1 MAMRTMPGGL
11 TSEPCKRPRS
21 LSAQRISV
29 EPSYIMMQSSSSSDE
44 DYMEFDDSS
53 SSRKG
58 GYLADRRGPNYFR
71 YRTRLRMQNF
81 DEIDSTA
88 SVHSRQT
95 SALPKVVGTDP
106 ITRLSGFESQ
116 HSIPQTTPLT
126 IRTSS
131 LKVHRPMPAHSSS
144 SIHSFADE
152 NRSHQVVTLQ
162 TPLLSAEDRSSS
174 ERSNQWSSSDLS
186 SIRSYSVISVPVTS
200 HDKTR
205 PYQGS
210 IFGTS
215 FSSSATGGV
224 GHVDEFQS
232 SRFPSPAGRIGE
244 PGENFQSRNETF
256 GTSHPSP
263 STGLIASVD
272 TAEELHK
279 LRLQLYVF
287 VLRCIA
293 YPFTVAL
300 PQDPVRRYLKVTR
313 EYLGVLRERFTAFL
327 NRDLQIV
334 CDEAFFNA
342 VRHFDEIYLRNEF
355 VERAVI
361 AGGFSMNDIR
371 GVFARSIE
379 QRLQRFEEIDGLP
392 KQTVIGAWKVK
403 FDQICRGG
411 EGPCPIANRLG
422 SPQLELTNPTK
433 EQLYDLFM
441 RILFIKKYE
450 HQILYNACQLDSI
463 DEQAAQVRREL
474 ADRKGVLEEMA
485 TNRRYP
491 KMVHKEMEVQYVEE
505 QIANLNQLMLQLD
518 TVPVGKSHG
527 YAAGPGSAVGVVV
540 QLQRR
545 LKKCSGHAQTARN
558 LPSTVG
564 VQGPQGGGL
573 EGRRGGAAGL
583 SPGRYTSIIGWTA
596 NEGQQQ
602 QQHQQPLIDGTN
614 VQLLSSINHV
624 GGNVSKLSIQLSFS
638 LEERSQMLLR
648 CIYSAQ
654 ILICQLRPLRHLSG
668 SKQLFCTIEVEGC
681 PERQRTA
688 FVKAA
693 KPIWDTLAEFETPHP
708 LPCVKIKLMKE
719 STSPL
724 SLDHKELGRIV
735 LLPNSSTS
743 HLPTWYR
750 LRSTKRCNDVIE
762 MQVAVRQE
770 RPSNLK
776 HCGFCWVQGRSTFKK
791 WKIRYICLIQ
801 VSQYTFIMAAFKEAK
816 SVAYES
822 MVLDG
827 YTVDYC
833 ETNQELVSAAKAELA
848 TEPGGLSSSMPTLN
862 KVKGTGRFS
871 SAFGGASGPK
881 NSSAAMVPTSREV
894 ASLQGSAESGGS
906 VGGGGALDGLLFSHR
921 LPRFFFNL
929 VREGDALTF
938 GVFEESELHAWVQAI
953 HRATGQSHKPVL
965 TTHVISKTHYR
976 KGDCDGAHHLGVSA
990 LVAVKPHKADHLP
1003 LLKEL
1008 LVRMLDYRLKDPFVS
1023 LGWLSPSQSLVLDEY
1038 CNRYSIR
1045 ECQRYLIFLNEL
1057 LNFGEQNLMIDIDL
1071 IFHSY
1076 ILCADHV
1083 QGKTHEK
1090 GISTVLNAEMDEFQR
1105 VRTRLLAFL
1114 EKQLTGFRF
1123 HFPFNRP
1130 DGGLE
1135 KLLLLLD
1142 RVIAYSTEGIAATEA
1157 VRSMV
1162 RVCLRNAAVLN
1173 YEKISEFAQQEAK
1186 KNENP
1191 SDAGL
1196 HTHEKRLHDLLR
1208 LAEICIDTLQQNDD
1222 YFAKSFIWYGDLFV
1236 EHSENFLSLFQM
1248 DMTDV
1253 LDNLPSDNWGV
1264 FQIFQFLNSCL
1275 LNSETLSNGPF
1286 HTALLDRFAP
1296 IVESYLNLM
1305 ETSITKLMISGIEKE
1320 SWIPM
1325 PDGGTRNVESSSD
1338 LNVRSSVSSQTHPD
1352 TDNESYPSL
1361 NVRQNRSLR
1370 QTPTGDGAEE
1380 PDSSSP
1386 PVHNGLYPSSA
1397 RQVRVS
1403 KTSTVGPTGAFLDV
1417 LSHSRPLTS
1426 VSHVMNPGTSTQS
1439 SAVNMSRQS
1448 IMLITP
1454 IPKTSATGDGDIAAN
1469 GERLEHFDLAAELTC
1484 ARCCRTVGTLI
1495 FRLYALKDFIAE
1507 LGWPERV
1514 KAACWAEKTR
1524 KMCSSLLREAAKR
1537 TLIELDSHLRQS
1549 SKSTEFIVPLEC
1561 LTMINTITA
1570 IRMQLFS
1577 LCHRHEPEVAGDA
1590 QQGNR
1595 LDSPGDVSISQP
1607 SSVRMYTET
1616 EAFLEGVHR
1625 QMRVILTDHL
1635 AFVLSTVLIRLA
1647 RYDEGN
1653 IISSILTLAKPV
1665 DEDGR
1670 NYTHFMCSNLQ
1681 ILCQNLVDDVYLL
1694 SIFEN
1699 WYTNQLRL
1707 IHEWLIQRRNNVLH
1721 PYQIKCLATIVR
1733 KVFSEFELQ
1742 GVATHVLENTMY
1754 KSVCHRLQVEEA
1766 TLSVSSSTHDKS
1778 PSSAQPS
1785 IADGRQN
1792 LIRAIGDG
1800 LSTLAQ
1806 GAGLRHRQMHKF
1818 STSTIHRNDS
1828 SLGPLGHQL
1837 VVIFFTY
1844 WLLCT
1849 GLYVDANV
1857 HAS

>member
-1 MAMRTMPGGL
+1 
-11 TSEPCKRPRS
+11 
-21 LSAQRISV
+21 
-29 EPSYIMMQSSSSSDE
+29 MQSSSSSDE
-44 DYMEFDDSS
+44 DYMEIDEGNSG
-53 SSRKG
+53 RKG
-58 GYLADRRGPNYFR
+58 GYLADRRGHKDFGYQACS
-71 YRTRLRMQNF
+71 RMQYP
-81 DEIDSTA
+81 DDIDSAAT
-88 SVHSRQT
+88 VHLRQT
-95 SALPKVVGTDP
+95 CALPKMVGIEP
-106 ITRLSGFESQ
+106 LTRLSGFESQ
-116 HSIPQTTPLT
+116 HSIPQATPLT

-144 SIHSFADE
+144 SIYSFADE

-186 SIRSYSVISVPVTS
+186 SIRSCSVISVPVTS

-205 PYQGS
+205 PYHGS

-215 FSSSATGGV
+215 YSSSATGGA
-224 GHVDEFQS
+224 GHIDELPN
-232 SRFPSPAGRIGE
+232 SRFPSPAGRTGE
-244 PGENFQSRNETF
+244 PGENFQSRNEVY
-256 GTSHPSP
+256 GTSNPSP

-272 TAEELHK
+272 AAEELHK

-293 YPFTVAL
+293 YPFTVPL

-342 VRHFDEIYLRNEF
+342 VQHFDEMYLRNEF

-450 HQILYNACQLDSI
+450 HQVLYNACQLDSI

-474 ADRKGVLEEMA
+474 ADRKGFLEEMA
-485 TNRRYP
+485 TNRCYP

-505 QIANLNQLMLQLD
+505 QINNLNQLMLQLD

-527 YAAGPGSAVGVVV
+527 YTVGPGSAVGVVV

-545 LKKCSGHAQTARN
+545 LKKCSGHAQTALN
-558 LPSTVG
+558 LSSTVG
-564 VQGPQGGGL
+564 GQGSQNGGL
-573 EGRRGGAAGL
+573 ESRRGGAAGL
-583 SPGRYTSIIGWTA
+583 SPGRHTSIIGWTA

-614 VQLLSSINHV
+614 VPLLSSINHV
-624 GGNVSKLSIQLSFS
+624 GGSISKLSIQLSFS
-638 LEERSQMLLR
+638 LEV
-648 CIYSAQ
+648 
-654 ILICQLRPLRHLSG
+654 LICQLRPLRHFSG

-693 KPIWDTLAEFETPHP
+693 KPIWDTIAEFETSHP

-735 LLPNSSTS
+735 LLPNPSTS

-776 HCGFCWVQGRSTFKK
+776 HCGFCWVQGRTTFKK

-801 VSQYTFIMAAFKEAK
+801 VSQYTFIMAAFKEAR

-862 KVKGTGRFS
+862 KAKGPGSFS
-871 SAFGGASGPK
+871 SAFGGTSGPK
-881 NSSAAMVPTSREV
+881 NSSMAMVPTSREV
-894 ASLQGSAESGGS
+894 ASLQGSAGSGGS
-906 VGGGGALDGLLFSHR
+906 GGGGGAFDGMLFSHR

-938 GVFEESELHAWVQAI
+938 AVFEESELHAWVQAI

-965 TTHVISKTHYR
+965 TTHSISKTHFR
-976 KGDCDGAHHLGVSA
+976 KGDCDSAHHLGVSA

-1057 LNFGEQNLMIDIDL
+1057 LNFGEQDLMIDIDL

-1105 VRTRLLAFL
+1105 VRIRLLAFL
-1114 EKQLTGFRF
+1114 EKRLTGFRF

-1142 RVIAYSTEGIAATEA
+1142 RVITHSNEGIAATEA

-1186 KNENP
+1186 KSENP
-1191 SDAGL
+1191 CNAEL

-1275 LNSETLSNGPF
+1275 LNSETLANGPF

-1296 IVESYLNLM
+1296 IVESYLSLM
-1305 ETSITKLMISGIEKE
+1305 ETSITKFMIIGIEKE
-1320 SWIPM
+1320 SWIPI
-1325 PDGGTRNVESSSD
+1325 PDRGSQNVASSSD
-1338 LNVRSSVSSQTHPD
+1338 LNVGSSVSSQTHPD
-1352 TDNESYPSL
+1352 TDNESYPLL
-1361 NVRQNRSLR
+1361 NIKKQNRSLR
-1370 QTPTGDGAEE
+1370 QTSTGDGAEE
-1380 PDSSSP
+1380 PESSP
-1386 PVHNGLYPSSA
+1386 PVHNGLYPSST
-1397 RQVRVS
+1397 RQVRTS
-1403 KTSTVGPTGAFLDV
+1403 KTSTVGPTSAFLDV
-1417 LSHSRPLTS
+1417 ISHSRPLTF
-1426 VSHVMNPGTSTQS
+1426 VSRVINPSTSMQS
-1439 SAVNMSRQS
+1439 SAVNMGRQS
-1448 IMLITP
+1448 IVLITP
-1454 IPKTSATGDGDIAAN
+1454 MPKTSDTGDGDLAAE
-1469 GERLEHFDLAAELTC
+1469 GEQLEHFDLAAELTC

-1514 KAACWAEKTR
+1514 KAAGWTEKTR

-1537 TLIELDSHLRQS
+1537 ILIELDSHLRRS

-1577 LCHRHEPEVAGDA
+1577 LCHRHESEVSSDVL
-1590 QQGNR
+1590 QGSR
-1595 LDSPGDVSISQP
+1595 SDSPGDVSISQP

-1625 QMRVILTDHL
+1625 QMSVLLTDHL
-1635 AFVLSTVLIRLA
+1635 AFVLSTVLNRLG

-1653 IISSILTLAKPV
+1653 LISSILTLAKPV

-1670 NYTHFMCSNLQ
+1670 NYTHFISSNLQ

-1699 WYTNQLRL
+1699 WYTSQLRL
-1707 IHEWLIQRRNNVLH
+1707 IHEWLIQRRSNVLH

-1733 KVFSEFELQ
+1733 KVFSDFELQ

-1754 KSVCHRLQVEEA
+1754 KNVCHRLQVEEA
-1766 TLSVSSSTHDKS
+1766 TLSVSSSAHDRS
-1778 PSSAQPS
+1778 PSSMQPS

-1806 GAGLRHRQMHKF
+1806 GAGLRHRQM
-1818 STSTIHRNDS
+1818 
-1828 SLGPLGHQL
+1828 
-1837 VVIFFTY
+1837 
-1844 WLLCT
+1844 
-1849 GLYVDANV
+1849 
-1857 HAS
+1857 

>member
-1 MAMRTMPGGL
+1 
-11 TSEPCKRPRS
+11 
-21 LSAQRISV
+21 
-29 EPSYIMMQSSSSSDE
+29 MQSSSSSDE
-44 DYMEFDDSS
+44 DYMGFDESS

-71 YRTRLRMQNF
+71 YRTRSRMQNF
-81 DEIDSTA
+81 DEVDSTA

-95 SALPKVVGTDP
+95 SALSKVVGTEP
-106 ITRLSGFESQ
+106 LTRLPGFESQ
-116 HSIPQTTPLT
+116 HSIPQATPLT

-152 NRSHQVVTLQ
+152 SRSHQVVTLQ

-224 GHVDEFQS
+224 GHVDELQS
-232 SRFPSPAGRIGE
+232 SRFPSPVGRIGE
-244 PGENFQSRNETF
+244 PGENFQSRNETSV
-256 GTSHPSP
+256 TSHPSP

-272 TAEELHK
+272 AAEELHK

-361 AGGFSMNDIR
+361 SGGFSMNDIR

-474 ADRKGVLEEMA
+474 ADRKCFLEEMA

-505 QIANLNQLMLQLD
+505 QITNLNQLMLQLD

-583 SPGRYTSIIGWTA
+583 SPGRHTSIIGWTA

-638 LEERSQMLLR
+638 LEERSQILLR
-648 CIYSAQ
+648 CTDSAQ

-735 LLPNSSTS
+735 LLPNPSTS

-881 NSSAAMVPTSREV
+881 NSSVAMVPTLREV

-906 VGGGGALDGLLFSHR
+906 VGGGGAFDGLLFSHR

-953 HRATGQSHKPVL
+953 HRATGQSHKPVP

-1135 KLLLLLD
+1135 K
-1142 RVIAYSTEGIAATEA
+1142 
-1157 VRSMV
+1157 RS
-1162 RVCLRNAAVLN
+1162 A
-1173 YEKISEFAQQEAK
+1173 
-1186 KNENP
+1186 
-1191 SDAGL
+1191 
-1196 HTHEKRLHDLLR
+1196 
-1208 LAEICIDTLQQNDD
+1208 
-1222 YFAKSFIWYGDLFV
+1222 
-1236 EHSENFLSLFQM
+1236 
-1248 DMTDV
+1248 
-1253 LDNLPSDNWGV
+1253 NL
-1264 FQIFQFLNSCL
+1264 
-1275 LNSETLSNGPF
+1275 ETLSNGPF
-1286 HTALLDRFAP
+1286 HIALLDRFAP
-1296 IVESYLNLM
+1296 IVESYLSLM

-1325 PDGGTRNVESSSD
+1325 PDGGTQNVESSSD

-1352 TDNESYPSL
+1352 TDKESYPSL

-1386 PVHNGLYPSSA
+1386 PVHNGLYSSSA

-1417 LSHSRPLTS
+1417 LSHSRPLTF
-1426 VSHVMNPGTSTQS
+1426 VSHVLNPSTSTHS

-1454 IPKTSATGDGDIAAN
+1454 IPKTPATGDGDIAAN

-1514 KAACWAEKTR
+1514 KAAGWAEKTR

-1577 LCHRHEPEVAGDA
+1577 LCHRHEPEVSGDA

-1699 WYTNQLRL
+1699 WYTNQIRL
-1707 IHEWLIQRRNNVLH
+1707 IHEWLVQRRNNVLH

-1733 KVFSEFELQ
+1733 KVFSDFELQ

-1806 GAGLRHRQMHKF
+1806 GAGLRHRQM
-1818 STSTIHRNDS
+1818 
-1828 SLGPLGHQL
+1828 
-1837 VVIFFTY
+1837 
-1844 WLLCT
+1844 
-1849 GLYVDANV
+1849 
-1857 HAS
+1857 

>member
-1 MAMRTMPGGL
+1 
-11 TSEPCKRPRS
+11 
-21 LSAQRISV
+21 
-29 EPSYIMMQSSSSSDE
+29 MMQSSSSSDE
-44 DYMEFDDSS
+44 DYVRFDESN
-53 SSRKG
+53 SSRKS
-58 GYLADRRGPNYFR
+58 GYLPDSRGLENFR
-71 YRTRLRMQNF
+71 YQTCSRLQYL
-81 DEIDSTA
+81 DEIDSTR
-88 SVHSRQT
+88 SVRSRQT
-95 SALPKVVGTDP
+95 SALSKVVETGLLS
-106 ITRLSGFESQ
+106 RRSGFESQ
-116 HSIPQTTPLT
+116 RSIPKATPLT

-131 LKVHRPMPAHSSS
+131 LKFRRPMLAHSSS
-144 SIHSFADE
+144 SINSFADE
-152 NRSHQVVTLQ
+152 NKSHQVVTLQ

-174 ERSNQWSSSDLS
+174 GRSNQCSSSDLS

-200 HDKTR
+200 HDTTR
-205 PYQGS
+205 SYQDS
-210 IFGTS
+210 PIFGTS

-224 GHVDEFQS
+224 GRIGELRN
-232 SRFPSPAGRIGE
+232 SRFPSAVGRARGTD
-244 PGENFQSRNETF
+244 ENFQSRSETS
-256 GTSHPSP
+256 GTSNPSL
-263 STGLIASVD
+263 STGLISSVD
-272 TAEELHK
+272 TAEEIHK
-279 LRLQLYVF
+279 LRLQLYIF

-293 YPFTVAL
+293 YPFTVPL

-327 NRDLQIV
+327 NKDLRIV

-342 VRHFDEIYLRNEF
+342 VHHFDEIYLRNEL

-392 KQTVIGAWKVK
+392 KRTVIGAWKVK

-450 HQILYNACQLDSI
+450 HQILYNACQLDNI

-474 ADRKGVLEEMA
+474 ADRKGFLEEMA

-505 QIANLNQLMLQLD
+505 QINNLNQLMLQLD

-527 YAAGPGSAVGVVV
+527 YTTGSGSAVGVVV

-545 LKKCSGHAQTARN
+545 LKKYSGHAQLAQN
-558 LPSTVG
+558 PLSTVG
-564 VQGPQGGGL
+564 VQGSQNRGL
-573 EGRRGGAAGL
+573 EDRRGGADGL
-583 SPGRYTSIIGWTA
+583 SSGRHTSIVGWAA
-596 NEGQQQ
+596 NGGQQQ
-602 QQHQQPLIDGTN
+602 QQQQPLMEGGN
-614 VQLLSSINHV
+614 VHLLPSINHV
-624 GGNVSKLSIQLSFS
+624 GGNISKLSIQLSFG
-638 LEERSQMLLR
+638 LE
-648 CIYSAQ
+648 
-654 ILICQLRPLRHLSG
+654 ILICQLRPLRHLSS

-719 STSPL
+719 STNPL
-724 SLDHKELGRIV
+724 SLDHKELGRIM
-735 LLPNSSTS
+735 LLSNPSTS

-750 LRSTKRCNDVIE
+750 LQSTKRCNDVIE

-770 RPSNLK
+770 CPSNLK

-848 TEPGGLSSSMPTLN
+848 TETGGLSSSMPTLN
-862 KVKGTGRFS
+862 KVKGSGSFS
-871 SAFGGASGPK
+871 SAFGGASGSK
-881 NSSAAMVPTSREV
+881 NSSVAIVPTSREV
-894 ASLQGSAESGGS
+894 ASFQGSAESGG
-906 VGGGGALDGLLFSHR
+906 GAFDNPPFSHR
-921 LPRFFFNL
+921 IPHFFFNL
-929 VREGDALTF
+929 VREGDTLTF
-938 GVFEESELHAWVQAI
+938 AVFEESELHAWVQAI
-953 HRATGQSHKPVL
+953 HRATGQSHKPVP
-965 TTHVISKTHYR
+965 TTYVISRTHFR
-976 KGDCDGAHHLGVSA
+976 RGDCNGAHLGVNA
-990 LVAVKPHKADHLP
+990 LVTAKPHKADHLP

-1038 CNRYSIR
+1038 CNRYSVR
-1045 ECQRYLIFLNEL
+1045 ECQRHLIFLNEL
-1057 LNFGEQNLMIDIDL
+1057 LNLGEQDLMIDIDL

-1083 QGKTHEK
+1083 QGKTQEK
-1090 GISTVLNAEMDEFQR
+1090 GISTVLNAEMEEFQR

-1114 EKQLTGFRF
+1114 EKRLTGFRF

-1142 RVIAYSTEGIAATEA
+1142 RVITHSNEGITTTEA

-1162 RVCLRNAAVLN
+1162 RVCLRNAAILN
-1173 YEKISEFAQQEAK
+1173 YEKISEFAQNEAK
-1186 KNENP
+1186 QNVNP
-1191 SDAGL
+1191 SDAGFQTYEKQL
-1196 HTHEKRLHDLLR
+1196 HNLLR

-1222 YFAKSFIWYGDLFV
+1222 YFAKSFIWYDDLFV

-1253 LDNLPSDNWGV
+1253 LDNLPSDSWGV

-1275 LNSETLSNGPF
+1275 LNSETLTNGPF
-1286 HTALLDRFAP
+1286 HSALLDRFAP
-1296 IVESYLNLM
+1296 IVERYLSLM
-1305 ETSITKLMISGIEKE
+1305 ETSITKFMVNGIEKE

-1325 PDGGTRNVESSSD
+1325 SDEGTQNVASRGD
-1338 LNVRSSVSSQTHPD
+1338 LNVGSSVSSQAHPD
-1352 TDNESYPSL
+1352 TDNESYRSL
-1361 NVRQNRSLR
+1361 NMRKQNRSLH
-1370 QTPTGDGAEE
+1370 QTLTGDSTEGIES
-1380 PDSSSP
+1380 SSSP
-1386 PVHNGLYPSSA
+1386 AYSGLNPSSD
-1397 RQVRVS
+1397 RQVLIS
-1403 KTSTVGPTGAFLDV
+1403 KTSTVGPTSAFLDV
-1417 LSHSRPLTS
+1417 LSRSRPLAF
-1426 VSHVMNPGTSTQS
+1426 VSRVMNPSASARS
-1439 SAVNMSRQS
+1439 SVMNMGRQS
-1448 IMLITP
+1448 IALITP
-1454 IPKTSATGDGDIAAN
+1454 IPTTSTNDDGDLAAE
-1469 GERLEHFDLAAELTC
+1469 GERLEHSDLAAELIC

-1495 FRLYALKDFIAE
+1495 FRLHVLKDFIAD

-1514 KAACWAEKTR
+1514 KAAGWAEKTR

-1537 TLIELDSHLRQS
+1537 TLIELDSNLRQS
-1549 SKSTEFIVPLEC
+1549 YKSTEFVVPLEC

-1570 IRMQLFS
+1570 IRMQLFP
-1577 LCHRHEPEVAGDA
+1577 LCHQHESEVAGDA
-1590 QQGNR
+1590 PQGSR
-1595 LDSPGDVSISQP
+1595 SDSPGDISISHP
-1607 SSVRMYTET
+1607 TSVRMYTET

-1625 QMRVILTDHL
+1625 QMSVILTDHL
-1635 AFVLSTVLIRLA
+1635 TFVLSTVLNRLA

-1653 IISSILTLAKPV
+1653 LISSILTLAKPV

-1670 NYTHFMCSNLQ
+1670 NYTHFISSNLQ

-1699 WYTNQLRL
+1699 WYTSQIRL
-1707 IHEWLIQRRNNVLH
+1707 IHEWLMQRRNNVLH

-1733 KVFSEFELQ
+1733 KAFSDFELQ
-1742 GVATHVLENTMY
+1742 GVATHVLENTTY
-1754 KSVCHRLQVEEA
+1754 KNVCHRLQVEEA
-1766 TLSVSSSTHDKS
+1766 TLSVSSSTHDRS
-1778 PSSAQPS
+1778 HSSAQS
-1785 IADGRQN
+1785 STAVGRQN

-1806 GAGLRHRQMHKF
+1806 GAGLRHRQ
-1818 STSTIHRNDS
+1818 T
-1828 SLGPLGHQL
+1828 
-1837 VVIFFTY
+1837 
-1844 WLLCT
+1844 
-1849 GLYVDANV
+1849 
-1857 HAS
+1857 

>member
-1 MAMRTMPGGL
+1 
-11 TSEPCKRPRS
+11 
-21 LSAQRISV
+21 
-29 EPSYIMMQSSSSSDE
+29 MQ
-44 DYMEFDDSS
+44 
-53 SSRKG
+53 
-58 GYLADRRGPNYFR
+58 YLGE
-71 YRTRLRMQNF
+71 T
-81 DEIDSTA
+81 DSTTSA
-88 SVHSRQT
+88 RSRQT
-95 SALPKVVGTDP
+95 TAPSTVVGTEP
-106 ITRLSGFESQ
+106 LLRRSGFESQ
-116 HSIPQTTPLT
+116 HSIPQATPLT

-131 LKVHRPMPAHSSS
+131 LKVHRSIPPHSSS
-144 SIHSFADE
+144 SIYSFADE
-152 NRSHQVVTLQ
+152 NKSHQVVTLQ

-186 SIRSYSVISVPVTS
+186 SIRSCSVISVPVTS

-205 PYQGS
+205 PYHGS

-215 FSSSATGGV
+215 FSSSATGGM
-224 GHVDEFQS
+224 GHIDELQNG
-232 SRFPSPAGRIGE
+232 RLPSPAKKTGE
-244 PGENFQSRNETF
+244 TGETF
-256 GTSHPSP
+256 QIRDGTPGISDPSP
-263 STGLIASVD
+263 DGLNASVD
-272 TAEELHK
+272 AAEELHK

-293 YPFTVAL
+293 YPFTVPL

-342 VRHFDEIYLRNEF
+342 VQHFDEIYLRNEF

-371 GVFARSIE
+371 GVFVRSIE

-450 HQILYNACQLDSI
+450 HQILYNACQVCHGIFTLWTNLRENVEFLQLDSI

-474 ADRKGVLEEMA
+474 ADRKSFLEEMA
-485 TNRRYP
+485 ANRRYP

-505 QIANLNQLMLQLD
+505 QINSLNQLMLQLD

-527 YAAGPGSAVGVVV
+527 YTAGPASAVGVVV

-545 LKKCSGHAQTARN
+545 LKKCSGHAQTAQN
-558 LPSTVG
+558 LSSTVG
-564 VQGPQGGGL
+564 IQSSQNGGFDA
-573 EGRRGGAAGL
+573 RRGGAAGL
-583 SPGRYTSIIGWTA
+583 SPGRHTSIIAWTA

-602 QQHQQPLIDGTN
+602 QHQQLLIDGTN
-614 VQLLSSINHV
+614 MQLLSSINHAS
-624 GGNVSKLSIQLSFS
+624 GNASKLSIQLSFT
-638 LEERSQMLLR
+638 LEVRIVVLLR
-648 CIYSAQ
+648 RIHSVQ

-719 STSPL
+719 STGPL
-724 SLDHKELGRIV
+724 SLDHKELGR
-735 LLPNSSTS
+735 
-743 HLPTWYR
+743 
-750 LRSTKRCNDVIE
+750 
-762 MQVAVRQE
+762 
-770 RPSNLK
+770 
-776 HCGFCWVQGRSTFKK
+776 
-791 WKIRYICLIQ
+791 

-822 MVLDG
+822 MILDG

-833 ETNQELVSAAKAELA
+833 ETNQDLVSAAKAELA

-862 KVKGTGRFS
+862 KVKGPGSLT
-871 SAFGGASGPK
+871 SAFGGTSGPK
-881 NSSAAMVPTSREV
+881 NCSVAIVPTSREV
-894 ASLQGSAESGGS
+894 ASLQGSVESGG
-906 VGGGGALDGLLFSHR
+906 GAFDSLLFSHR

-938 GVFEESELHAWVQAI
+938 AVFEESELHAWVQAI
-953 HRATGQSHKPVL
+953 HRATGQSHKPIL
-965 TTHVISKTHYR
+965 PTHVISKTHFR
-976 KGDCDGAHHLGVSA
+976 KGDCDGAHHLGVNA

-1023 LGWLSPSQSLVLDEY
+1023 LGWLSPSQSLVLEEY

-1057 LNFGEQNLMIDIDL
+1057 LNLGEQNLMIDIDL

-1076 ILCADHV
+1076 VLCADHV
-1083 QGKTHEK
+1083 QGKTQEN
-1090 GISTVLNAEMDEFQR
+1090 GINTVLNAEMDEFQR

-1114 EKQLTGFRF
+1114 EKRLTGFRF

-1142 RVIAYSTEGIAATEA
+1142 RVIAHSNEGITTTEA

-1173 YEKISEFAQQEAK
+1173 YEKISEFAQQEGK
-1186 KNENP
+1186 GMHFRILI
-1191 SDAGL
+1191 SLSTLAGL
-1196 HTHEKRLHDLLR
+1196 HTHEKRLRDLLR
-1208 LAEICIDTLQQNDD
+1208 LAEICVDTLQQNDD

-1253 LDNLPSDNWGV
+1253 LDNLPSDNWDV
-1264 FQIFQFLNSCL
+1264 FQIFQFLNNCL
-1275 LNSETLSNGPF
+1275 LNSETLANGPF

-1296 IVESYLNLM
+1296 LVESYLSLT
-1305 ETSITKLMISGIEKE
+1305 ETSITKFMISGIEKE
-1320 SWIPM
+1320 SWTPIPGEG
-1325 PDGGTRNVESSSD
+1325 PQNGVPFE
-1338 LNVRSSVSSQTHPD
+1338 LIPLSQTHPD
-1352 TDNESYPSL
+1352 TDNESYRSL
-1361 NVRQNRSLR
+1361 NIRRQNRSLR
-1370 QTPTGDGAEE
+1370 QTPTEDVIEE
-1380 PDSSSP
+1380 ADNSP
-1386 PVHNGLYPSSA
+1386 SPIHNGLHPSST
-1397 RQVRVS
+1397 RQVRIS
-1403 KTSTVGPTGAFLDV
+1403 KSSNVGPTSAFLDV
-1417 LSHSRPLTS
+1417 LSRSRPLAF
-1426 VSHVMNPGTSTQS
+1426 VSHVMNPSASMRS
-1439 SAVNMSRQS
+1439 SAVSAGRRS
-1448 IMLITP
+1448 IVLITP
-1454 IPKTSATGDGDIAAN
+1454 MPKNSGFGDNDQTTN
-1469 GERLEHFDLAAELTC
+1469 GEQMEHFELAAELIC
-1484 ARCCRTVGTLI
+1484 ARCCRTVGSLI

-1507 LGWPERV
+1507 LGWPERIR
-1514 KAACWAEKTR
+1514 AAGWAEKTR

-1537 TLIELDSHLRQS
+1537 TLVELDLHLRQAN
-1549 SKSTEFIVPLEC
+1549 KSTDFIVPLEC

-1577 LCHRHEPEVAGDA
+1577 LCHRHESEVTGDG
-1590 QQGNR
+1590 QQGTR
-1595 LDSPGDVSISQP
+1595 SDSSGDVSISQP
-1607 SSVRMYTET
+1607 SSVGADWSRPNLTLFKLSPLADPNLEFPLNSLLPNQFVFSIQVRMYTET

-1625 QMRVILTDHL
+1625 QMSVILTDHL
-1635 AFVLSTVLIRLA
+1635 AFVLSTVLNRLA

-1653 IISSILTLAKPV
+1653 LISSILTLAVGHSPFLCLCPDSSFIYISSFQKPV

-1670 NYTHFMCSNLQ
+1670 NYAQFISSNLQ

-1699 WYTNQLRL
+1699 WYTTQLRL
-1707 IHEWLIQRRNNVLH
+1707 IHEWLMQRRTSVLH

-1733 KVFSEFELQ
+1733 KAFSDFELQ
-1742 GVATHVLENTMY
+1742 GVATHVLENMTY
-1754 KSVCHRLQVEEA
+1754 KNVCHRLQVEEA
-1766 TLSVSSSTHDKS
+1766 TLSVSSSAHDRPPSSS
-1778 PSSAQPS
+1778 PSSA
-1785 IADGRQN
+1785 ADGRQN

-1806 GAGLRHRQMHKF
+1806 GAGLRHRQ
-1818 STSTIHRNDS
+1818 
-1828 SLGPLGHQL
+1828 L
-1837 VVIFFTY
+1837 
-1844 WLLCT
+1844 
-1849 GLYVDANV
+1849 
-1857 HAS
+1857 